1 MEQYQMLRL
10 LSFFSMTLC
19 MVMFSGCKMCASY
32 TDITGSPVA
41 NAVAGD
47 GMRAGSHYGGYS
59 GGGYYMDGY
68 QSSAYGQQTY
78 DSEFSRSS
86 IGTKTIQTPQNTSS
100 NLSSRGNVVPA
111 TYYTSR

>member
-1 MEQYQMLRL
+1 MLRL
-10 LSFFSMTLC
+10 FSFFVIVICLA
-19 MVMFSGCKMCASY
+19 MFSGCKMCASY

-68 QSSAYGQQTY
+68 QSTANPQQSF
-78 DSEFSRSS
+78 DSEFSRPSM
-86 IGTKTIQTPQNTSS
+86 GTKTIQTSQNPSS
-100 NLSSRGNVVPA
+100 IYTSRGNVVPVN
-111 TYYTSR
+111 YYSTR